1 MVIPMKGL
9 LLMLLATGLSH
20 AAPER
25 LRISV
30 VVEPDSPDAQPMTYR
45 TAKEEQQVW
54 VSNQPVVTDK
64 QVKSASLAPTQ
75 EKTVAI
81 ALTAEGTNAMI
92 AATTP
97 MRPGVDRLAIIID
110 GKLHSAPVIRSVPL
124 GRDFIIEGLH
134 DLDDRQLANLIRGI
148 MGQAP
153 LGPDEAVPAPPPAA
167 LRPPAPKQV
176 PYSEEELQALK
187 QARERLG
194 FHQLDRLP
202 DEAELDRTL
211 REGMSADEVIALFGK
226 PSGHNR
232 KPDAKE
238 FHLTYQI
245 APERRPE
252 RPDGKM
258 SPESFVVRFRDDK
271 VVSWGIY
278 QWSGASR
285 EMKTEGRKPGLLKAI
300 FPEID
305 VSADDVNY
313 VAWTEGIRIP
323 DLDQPIAQ
331 VDLASLLGL
340 LMTAAATVEADQA
353 ATTRADCDVLKLLAK
368 HLPEITKLTAAA
380 KAGKL
385 PLADVRATIKPWMYG
400 EKPFPSPLAPAPTP
414 APAP

>member
-1 MVIPMKGL
+1 
-9 LLMLLATGLSH
+9 
-20 AAPER
+20 
-25 LRISV
+25 
-30 VVEPDSPDAQPMTYR
+30 
-45 TAKEEQQVW
+45 
-54 VSNQPVVTDK
+54 
-64 QVKSASLAPTQ
+64 
-75 EKTVAI
+75 
-81 ALTAEGTNAMI
+81 MI

-97 MRPGVDRLAIIID
+97 MRPGFDRLAVIID
-110 GKLHSAPVIRSVPL
+110 GKLHSAPVVRSVPL

-134 DLDDRQLANLIRGI
+134 DLDDRQLANLVRGI

-153 LGPDEAVPAPPPAA
+153 LRPDEAVPAPPPAVP
-167 LRPPAPKQV
+167 RPSAPKLV

-187 QARERLG
+187 KERERLG

-202 DEAELDRTL
+202 DQAELDRTL
-211 REGMSADEVIALFGK
+211 RQGMTADEVIALFGK

-245 APERRPE
+245 APERRPD

-258 SPESFVVRFRDDK
+258 SPESFEVKFSEGK
-271 VVSWGIY
+271 VVSWGFNL
-278 QWSGASR
+278 WSGASR
-285 EMKTEGRKPGLLKAI
+285 EMKTEGREPGLLKAI

-305 VSADDVNY
+305 VTAEDVNY
-313 VAWTEGIRIP
+313 VAWTEGIRIS

-340 LMTAAATVEADQA
+340 LMAAAAPVEADQT
-353 ATTRADCDVLKLLAK
+353 ATIRADCDVLKLLAK
-368 HLPEITKLTAAA
+368 HLPEIAKLTTAAN
-380 KAGKL
+380 AGTL

-400 EKPFPSPLAPAPTP
+400 EKPFPSPRAPAPTPAPTP